1 MGWLLEWGL
10 APNAAVIGAITG
22 SVSPEVLVH
31 QVLGALFLP
40 PLLFFWLAVLAWLVR
55 RRGHGWLSRL
65 LLWLAFIGIYLFST
79 PQMAMWLSGPLEPAH
94 TIYPHELASV
104 DAIVV
109 LGGGKRP
116 SPEYGGENLSLDSFS
131 RLRYGAWLARL
142 SRTPILLSGG
152 APLGGEPEADIM
164 QRVLK
169 TEFGLTARWV
179 ENRSNTTLEN
189 ATRSA
194 PLLRS
199 AGVKRIALVSQAW
212 HLRRAEGFF
221 RSQGLGVIPAATGFI
236 RYDGPAWLRWLPQG
250 RAMQECHSAFRED
263 IGLAYYDLRNLLLRA
278 MK

>member
-1 MGWLLEWGL
+1 MGWLFEWGL

-40 PLLFFWLAVLAWLVR
+40 PLLFFWLAVLAWLARSGGSV
-55 RRGHGWLSRL
+55 WLSRL
-65 LLWLAFIGIYLFST
+65 LLWLAFVGIYLFST
-79 PQMAMWLSGPLEPAH
+79 PQMAMWLSDPLEPTH
-94 TIYPHELASV
+94 TIYPNELASV

-116 SPEYGGENLSLDSFS
+116 SPEYGSENLSLDSFS

-142 SRTPILLSGG
+142 SGAPILVSGG
-152 APLGGEPEADIM
+152 APLGGESEADIM

-169 TEFGLTARWV
+169 SEFGLTARWV

-199 AGVKRIALVSQAW
+199 AGIKRIALVSQAW

-221 RSQGLGVIPAATGFI
+221 REQGLIVIPAATGFI
-236 RYDGPAWLRWLPQG
+236 RYEGPAWLRWLPQG

-263 IGLAYYDLRNLLLRA
+263 IGLVYYDLRNLLLKA